1 MIVRPGALVEA
12 NLIISGG
19 THPSS
24 QASNDSQR
32 QIAKKNEC
40 LIVKESEGY
49 KAPPDKNRLQ
59 KQTYRYSRNSW
70 L

>member
-1 MIVRPGALVEA
+1 MIVRPGALVKA
-12 NLIISGG
+12 NLIISAG

-24 QASNDSQR
+24 QR
-32 QIAKKNEC
+32 QTAKKNEC

-59 KQTYRYSRNSW
+59 KQTYRYSRNS
-70 L
+70 